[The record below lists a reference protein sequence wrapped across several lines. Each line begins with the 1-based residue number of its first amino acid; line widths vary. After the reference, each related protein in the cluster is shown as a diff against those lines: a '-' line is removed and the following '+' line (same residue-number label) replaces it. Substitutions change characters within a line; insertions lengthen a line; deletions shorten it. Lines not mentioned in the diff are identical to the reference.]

1 MPTFDA
7 STKTRTRVGIDQDSW
22 KPGMGALGKGSEKD
36 EALIHGTKKEQID
49 MNHMSTVNINR
60 TFQTNVNFQCTVG
73 ALRKL
78 QDSMYM
84 HTTNGI
90 QKRDVMGASLYNRVG
105 PTMITFVAPLVE
117 SHASPRSL
125 AEPAVR
131 MEQVTNAIKA
141 AMDDQEVQGFAKSAT
156 GIKMEAIGM
165 STTATGLETFVK
177 GLAAGVT
184 ALKDKTTALENH
196 TAAAKMQQKAVELD
210 VEALE
215 AKTGLDLASLK
226 LAANSVCM

>member
-7 STKTRTRVGIDQDSW
+7 STKTKTRVDIGKDAW
-22 KPGMGALGKGSEKD
+22 KPSMGALGKGSQKD

-73 ALRKL
+73 VMRKL
-78 QDSMYM
+78 QDNIYM
-84 HTTNGI
+84 HTTNSM
-90 QKRDVMGASLYNRVG
+90 QKRDVMGPSLYNRVG

-117 SHASPRSL
+117 SHAAPRSL

-141 AMDDQEVQGFAKSAT
+141 ALDDQEVQGFAKSAT
-156 GIKMEAIGM
+156 GIKLEAIGI
-165 STTATGLETFVK
+165 STTTTGVETFIK
-177 GLAAGVT
+177 GMAAGVT
-184 ALKDKTTALENH
+184 VLKDKTTALENH
-196 TAAAKMQQKAVELD
+196 TATAKMQQKAVELD

-215 AKTGLDLASLK
+215 TKTGLDLSALK
-226 LAANSVCM
+226 LAANSITL

>member
-1 MPTFDA
+1 
-7 STKTRTRVGIDQDSW
+7 
-22 KPGMGALGKGSEKD
+22 MGP
-36 EALIHGTKKEQID
+36 
-49 MNHMSTVNINR
+49 
-60 TFQTNVNFQCTVG
+60 
-73 ALRKL
+73 
-78 QDSMYM
+78 
-84 HTTNGI
+84 
-90 QKRDVMGASLYNRVG
+90 SLYNRVG

-141 AMDDQEVQGFAKSAT
+141 ALDDQEVQGFAKSAT

-196 TAAAKMQQKAVELD
+196 TATAKMQQKAVELD

>member
-7 STKTRTRVGIDQDSW
+7 KTKTKTRVGIDQDAW
-22 KPGMGALGKGSEKD
+22 KPGMGALGKGSQKD

-49 MNHMSTVNINR
+49 MNHMSTVNVSR

-73 ALRKL
+73 VLRKL
-78 QDSMYM
+78 QDTQYM
-84 HTTNGI
+84 HTTNALL
-90 QKRDVMGASLYNRVG
+90 KRDVMGPSLYSRVG

-141 AMDDQEVQGFAKSAT
+141 ALDEQEVQGFAKSAT

-177 GLAAGVT
+177 GLTAGATV
-184 ALKDKTTALENH
+184 LKDKTTALENH
-196 TAAAKMQQKAVELD
+196 TATAKVQQKAVELD

-226 LAANSVCM
+226 LAANSITL

>member
-7 STKTRTRVGIDQDSW
+7 TTKTKTRVGIDQDAW
-22 KPGMGALGKGSEKD
+22 KPGMGALGKGSQKD

-49 MNHMSTVNINR
+49 MNHMSTVNVSR

-73 ALRKL
+73 VLRKL
-78 QDSMYM
+78 QDTQYM
-84 HTTNGI
+84 HTTNALL
-90 QKRDVMGASLYNRVG
+90 KRDVMGPSLYSRVG

-141 AMDDQEVQGFAKSAT
+141 ALDEQEVQGFAKSAT

-177 GLAAGVT
+177 GLTAGATV
-184 ALKDKTTALENH
+184 LKDKTTALENH
-196 TAAAKMQQKAVELD
+196 TATAKVQQKAVELD

-226 LAANSVCM
+226 LAANSITL